1 MTPPPPD
8 ASPARADPADFPS
21 YRTAPS
27 LPEAF
32 RSISIPAVSGRF
44 WRKMGAFAGPGYL
57 IAVGY
62 VDPGNWATDL
72 AGGAKY
78 GYALLSVIALSN
90 LLAIFLQTLSLRLG
104 IASERD
110 LAQLC
115 RDRFSLPTA
124 MSLWISCE
132 IAIVACDLAEVLGA
146 AIALELLFGMPL
158 VFGVLLTGLDVFLVL
173 WLQSRG
179 FRYVEALVITLL
191 CIIGGCFA
199 VELTMIQPSI
209 RERAAAVFPS
219 SRIVTD
225 PGMLYIAI
233 GILGATVMPHNLYLH
248 SSIVQ
253 SRNFAPTEPGKREA
267 IRFSTIDAATALVAA
282 MFINAAILI
291 LAAAFNQAGYTE
303 FSEIQDAY
311 RLLTPLLGGLAS
323 LLFGVA
329 LLVSGQM
336 SALTGTL
343 AGQIIMEGFLRWR
356 VSPVIRRLV
365 TRALALLPAI
375 GIVAV
380 FGEGATGRLLVL
392 SQVVLSLQLS
402 FAVVPLVMFTG
413 DSTLMGKFVNPRWV
427 RAAAGCIAAFVA
439 LINTWLVWQVVF

>member
-57 IAVGY
+57 IAGGHRG
-62 VDPGNWATDL
+62 PGNWATDL